1 MHLLASVSK
10 KERPMPVWLQ
20 LIPAI
25 SDLLDRIIPDPAAR
39 EKAKLALSQ
48 AEHEQDLETFKLAL
62 SADQMQ
68 TDIDKQEAASTDRF
82 VSGWRPFI
90 GWVCGVAFAYH
101 FIVQPLLA
109 IIIANS
115 GGKVILPDFDMQ
127 ELSTVLMGMLGLG
140 GLRTIEKIKNVDK

>member
-1 MHLLASVSK
+1 
-10 KERPMPVWLQ
+10 MPWLD

-25 SDLLDRIIPDPAAR
+25 SKLLDKLIPDPQAR
-39 EKAKLALSQ
+39 ESAKLELLKM
-48 AEHEQDLETFKLAL
+48 EREQDLEEFKLAI

-68 TDIDKQEAASTDRF
+68 ADINKTEAASTSLF

-101 FIVQPLLA
+101 FIAQPLLA
-109 IIIANS
+109 FTLLNS
-115 GGKVILPDFDMQ
+115 GMDIKLPQFDMQ

-140 GLRTIEKIKNVDK
+140 GLRTIEKIRR